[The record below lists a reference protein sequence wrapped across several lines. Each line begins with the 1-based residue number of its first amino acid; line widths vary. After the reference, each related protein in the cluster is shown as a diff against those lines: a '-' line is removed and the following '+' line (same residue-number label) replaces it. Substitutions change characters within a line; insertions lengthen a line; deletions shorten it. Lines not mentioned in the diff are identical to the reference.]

1 VPEEIRV
8 RGFLDISVHDYTGI
22 TPTFGR
28 RWPPFAERSI
38 FAGYLRCLISRHT
51 LSRQLSPPRWAMDA
65 LPGVAT
71 WTTSAGFLRGVN
83 NGVDGMTD
91 FQADELALLMTG
103 DRQYLLEPGHR
114 MPALTTTGRTAPCRK
129 ATTGR

>member
-1 VPEEIRV
+1 MTSIRRPDGGDHTAPE
-8 RGFLDISVHDYTGI
+8 DTA
-22 TPTFGR
+22 TK
-28 RWPPFAERSI
+28 WPPCVGMGGR
-38 FAGYLRCLISRHT
+38 
-51 LSRQLSPPRWAMDA
+51 DA
-65 LPGVAT
+65 SESVAAIIGMRTLPGVAT